1 MDLIGVEHSPVV
13 NHLAD
18 GAASSQQLVV
28 SLQEARA
35 AVARLEV
42 MVAAGAAVAV
52 MEAPIRESG

>member
-1 MDLIGVEHSPVV
+1 MEHSPVQV

-35 AVARLEV
+35 AVARLGV
-42 MVAAGAAVAV
+42 MVAAGEAVAV

>member
-1 MDLIGVEHSPVV
+1 MEHSPVQV

-28 SLQEARA
+28 SLQEARVA
-35 AVARLEV
+35 ARLEV
-42 MVAAGAAVAV
+42 MVAAGEAVAV

>member
-1 MDLIGVEHSPVV
+1 MEHSPVV

-28 SLQEARA
+28 SLQEARVA
-35 AVARLEV
+35 ARLEV